1 MMMVLGADAQQ
12 VYKASEVMQAISGHR
27 ANKAPAVSFETE
39 PFLVYSYGTAQKG
52 AFQIVSTINGT
63 QQVLAYSDNKS
74 FDIENIPTNMTWWLE
89 ECVAYC
95 QQQSEA
101 DATVRL
107 RAEGE
112 EANGVAQMLTTTW
125 NQNNPFNYRCPMYND
140 VHTVTGCVPT
150 AMAQAMNYYR
160 HPAVGTG
167 LCEYVTDTHKF
178 EINEDLSTM
187 AFKWGSMIR
196 NYDWYSTPENDD
208 AVAELMY
215 ACGVAVG
222 ADYCTA
228 NEGGTSSSLLI
239 AAQAL
244 AENFGYDEDMVC
256 ASRDYMK
263 YEDWERLLVQTLD
276 AGHPVLYGANSA
288 TSGHCFIFDGYETVD
303 GTVYYHVNWGWGG
316 MDDGYY
322 RVLHLQ
328 PETAGIGGSAHLY
341 DSNHEAL
348 LNFKPDNGIN
358 EGGTMLEMKS
368 LKFDADEISL
378 GTTSVKYI
386 MEDVYNFAVRTF
398 SGELRLYLVDSEGN
412 RMLVSRAGL
421 SDVPYCR
428 GYAKLSAN
436 ATLPADLPEGVYT
449 AEMTAIMEG
458 TDVETPVYFLNDAP
472 TLRISSSASYKPSVM
487 MQSMT
492 VKLDEANNVEV
503 GLGQVMNYAAMT
515 FTGVLRLAIADTE
528 GNVVERF
535 GTEFPVNGLEHFSS
549 YRGVQT
555 LKGTIP
561 STISNGRY
569 RLYAVANQT
578 GYDDWAF
585 VEGYTVEGNYITD
598 SGKEVFADLWI
609 KNGKAYADDPF
620 GDDDGIEE
628 IAADEL
634 NSGAIYNLNGQRV
647 SSLQLSRPQVVIKDG
662 KKILKK

>member
-1 MMMVLGADAQQ
+1 MMMLLGADAQQ

-52 AFQIVSTINGT
+52 AFQIVSTINGI

-101 DATVRL
+101 DATVKL

-125 NQNNPFNYRCPMYND
+125 NQNNPFNFRCPMYND

-167 LCEYVTDTHKF
+167 LCEYVTATHKF

-187 AFKWGSMIR
+187 AFDWGSMIR
-196 NYDWYSTPENDD
+196 NYDWYSTPENDA

-222 ADYCTA
+222 ADYCSA
-228 NEGGTSSSLLI
+228 NEGGTSASLLI
-239 AAQAL
+239 AAKVL

-256 ASRDYMK
+256 AMRDYMK
-263 YEDWERLLVQTLD
+263 YEDWEQLLVQNLD
-276 AGHPVLYGANSA
+276 AGYPIIYGANSQVG
-288 TSGHCFIFDGYETVD
+288 GHCFIFDGYENRD
-303 GTVYYHVNWGWGG
+303 GEIYYHVNWGWGG

-328 PETAGIGGSAHLY
+328 PETAGIGGSAYLY
-341 DSNHEAL
+341 DSNHEAV
-348 LNFKPDNGIN
+348 LNLKPENKVN
-358 EGGTMLEMKS
+358 EGFTMLEMKS
-368 LKFDADEISL
+368 LKLDADEIAP

-386 MEDVYNFAVRTF
+386 MEDIYNFAVRTF
-398 SGELRLYLVDSEGN
+398 SGELHLYLVDSEGHYT
-412 RMLVSRAGL
+412 LVSEAR
-421 SDVPYCR
+421 SEDVLYHH
-428 GYAKLSAN
+428 GYAKLTAS

-449 AEMTAIMEG
+449 AELYAMFDG
-458 TDVETPVYFLNDAP
+458 TYVEHPVYCLGDAP
-472 TLRISSSASYKPSVM
+472 TLRISSSASYKPSIM
-487 MQSMT
+487 TQSMT
-492 VKLDEANNVEV
+492 VKLDEANNVEM
-503 GLGQVMNYAAMT
+503 GLGQVLNYGGMT
-515 FTGVLRLAIADTE
+515 FTGSLCLALTDKD
-528 GNVVERF
+528 GNLVERF
-535 GTEFPVNGLEHFSS
+535 GTEFGVKELGHFSS
-549 YRGVQT
+549 FRGVQT

-561 STISNGRY
+561 STFPNGRY
-569 RLYAVANQT
+569 RLYAMANQT
-578 GYDDWAF
+578 GYDDWTF
-585 VEGYTVEGNYITD
+585 VEGYKVSGGYIID
-598 SGKEVFADLWI
+598 SGIEVFADLWI
-609 KNGKAYADDPF
+609 KDGKACLEDPF
-620 GDDDGIEE
+620 GGDDGIEA

-634 NSGAIYNLNGQRV
+634 NGGAIYNLNGQRV